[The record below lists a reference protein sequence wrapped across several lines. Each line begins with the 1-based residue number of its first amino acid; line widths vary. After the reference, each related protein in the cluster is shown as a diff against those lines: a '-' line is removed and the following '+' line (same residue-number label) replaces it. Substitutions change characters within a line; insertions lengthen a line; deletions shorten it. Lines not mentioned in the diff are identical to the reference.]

1 MTGES
6 HTNWK
11 GEGPDGPRVLVVAN
25 ETIEGG
31 VLHRLI
37 AARARGGGV
46 VLVVAPALNS
56 RLRHWASDGD
66 LACRRAA
73 IRMDR
78 CLGRLARAGIE
89 AEGRVGDSDP
99 LLAIADALE
108 LFPAG
113 ELIIST
119 HPEARSNWL
128 AHRLVERARERFGL
142 PTTHVVVDLDRRVEY
157 VPEDERQLVPAA

>member
-6 HTNWK
+6 HTNRR
-11 GEGPDGPRVLVVAN
+11 GERPGGPRVLVVAN

-37 AARARGGGV
+37 ADRASGGV

-66 LACRRAA
+66 LAWRRAA
-73 IRMDR
+73 ARMER
-78 CLGRLARAGIE
+78 CLARLARAGID

-99 LLAIADALE
+99 MLAIADALE

-119 HPEARSNWL
+119 HPEASSNWL
-128 AHRLVERARERFGL
+128 AHRLVERAREGFGL
-142 PTTHVVVDLDRRVEY
+142 PTTHVVADPDRQVEY
-157 VPEDERQLVPAA
+157 APGHGLLPATAA